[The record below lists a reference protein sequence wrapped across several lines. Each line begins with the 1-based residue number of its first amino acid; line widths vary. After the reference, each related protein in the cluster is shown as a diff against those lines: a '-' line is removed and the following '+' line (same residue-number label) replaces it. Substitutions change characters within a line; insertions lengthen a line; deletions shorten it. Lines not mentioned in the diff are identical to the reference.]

1 MSRTYRKVFV
11 GKKGQRHQNAIP
23 YKRHRT
29 EIEIEIEL
37 PNPRL
42 LFEREQ
48 QRFK

>member
-1 MSRTYRKVFV
+1 MSRTWRNTF
-11 GKKGQRHQNAIP
+11 GKKGRHANAIP
-23 YKRHRT
+23 YKRQRT

-37 PNPRL
+37 PDPRL